1 MEKRRVVF
9 IIHAL
14 HSGGA
19 QRVIVNLLNN
29 ISRDKFDI
37 HLIVLKAEGSMLG
50 DISSDVI
57 IHDLGNPSIRKVF
70 FKFLKK
76 IYGLKPHI
84 VFSGIGH
91 INGLLSPFIPI
102 LSRLIP
108 HKVYW
113 VVRETSIAS
122 IHIENDSNSWLYRF
136 LYRNFYKNFNQII
149 CQSHYMKQDLIK
161 SFNITKEKMVVINN
175 PIDIVKVERLSF
187 EKMRKDFDVN
197 NINIL
202 AVGALRKEKR
212 FDLLLETF
220 ARLDKNRYRLTI
232 VGDGEMYSS
241 LRELSLELGIED
253 EVSFTGQQ
261 ANPYNYMKNADIL
274 VLTSAYEGFPNVL
287 LEANSCGTPVLA
299 FNAPGGVSE
308 IVKEGLNGY
317 LVSYLDVNA
326 MASTILSF
334 DAKRFDEEKIKSN
347 VRENYALDVIIK
359 KYEEVLLRCTK

>member
-1 MEKRRVVF
+1 
-9 IIHAL
+9 
-14 HSGGA
+14 
-19 QRVIVNLLNN
+19 
-29 ISRDKFDI
+29 
-37 HLIVLKAEGSMLG
+37 
-50 DISSDVI
+50 
-57 IHDLGNPSIRKVF
+57 
-70 FKFLKK
+70 
-76 IYGLKPHI
+76 
-84 VFSGIGH
+84 
-91 INGLLSPFIPI
+91 
-102 LSRLIP
+102 
-108 HKVYW
+108 
-113 VVRETSIAS
+113 
-122 IHIENDSNSWLYRF
+122 
-136 LYRNFYKNFNQII
+136 
-149 CQSHYMKQDLIK
+149 MKQDLIK